1 MKRESAKTSSI
12 GNPPQHH
19 GVPAGLTPRR
29 AHQRVNEIPLNPP
42 LTLWVGMRLARRHK
56 KRCYE
61 PLCCV
66 GNTRAHSTFRWACE
80 TCTHPHK
87 HRTALPLLESSARS
101 LSLVLQK
108 VKQSVAG
115 GLEEEDGVEAEHQ
128 LASVVAVTVGVLR
141 DIGVAVVPVGSDFG
155 PQDEVV
161 GWCPVHAGTE

>member
-87 HRTALPLLESSARS
+87 HRTALPLLETSARS
-101 LSLVLQK
+101 LSLVLRK
-108 VKQSVAG
+108 VKQPGVS
-115 GLEEEDGVEAEHQ
+115 EEEDGVEAEHQ
-128 LASVVAVTVGVLR
+128 LTRVVAVTVGVSL
-141 DIGVAVVPVGSDFG
+141 DIGIAVVPVGTDFG